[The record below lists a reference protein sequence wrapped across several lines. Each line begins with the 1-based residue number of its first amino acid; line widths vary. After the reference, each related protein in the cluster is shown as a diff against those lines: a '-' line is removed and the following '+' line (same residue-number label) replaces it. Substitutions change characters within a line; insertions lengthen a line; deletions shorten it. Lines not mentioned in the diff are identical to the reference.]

1 MKFQELV
8 KNIEENKDAVSNI
21 DLKSVEEIAKRI
33 DEVRSNN
40 KTVLLQEMVVVQAQH
55 HILLMI

>member
-40 KTVLLQEMVVVQAQH
+40 KTVFVAGNGGSSSTASH
-55 HILLMI
+55 C

>member
-1 MKFQELV
+1 MKFLELV

-33 DEVRSNN
+33 DEVRSN
-40 KTVLLQEMVVVQAQH
+40 KTVLLQEMVAVQAQH